1 MERIEL
7 NQRELDLL
15 ERIAKREWDPDMASV
30 EDQDL
35 EIALLD
41 KASELEDS
49 DPALVDERCDYTR
62 DSNLLIWYR
71 YRYLLQ
77 EGKCE
82 PWDGTTTDL

>member
-1 MERIEL
+1 MNKRIEL

-15 ERIAKREWDPDMASV
+15 ERIAKREWDPDMASI

-35 EIALLD
+35 EIELLN
-41 KASELEDS
+41 KASALEDT

-62 DSNLLIWYR
+62 DCNLLIW

-82 PWDGTTTDL
+82 PWDGITTSI